1 MNPSERLE
9 AALSEVLERLDQDGR
24 VDAEYLR
31 GRFGDLAAAISDCLE
46 LDVDLRR
53 AAPPR
58 VLGEF
63 RIVRLLGSG
72 ARSRVY
78 EGVPLAGGEPVALK
92 VIHPTYLSIPDV
104 PDVTACALALTG
116 GGDWRSHP
124 GVAGVRQVFIGE
136 HAGHRLAVLV
146 CDLIAAPTLKKRL
159 SEAPIGV
166 RAVLRVGA
174 DVADTLAALHA
185 VGIVHGNLTSG
196 NVVVADDGSVK
207 LMDVGIASL
216 RGAGARRTAPEEF
229 VGSCAFAAP
238 EVLNPS
244 WGGSSSKLPD
254 SRVDLFAL
262 GVLVFEALSGV
273 SPWGRA
279 RNECDPLRRHALGAH
294 SVSELM
300 SGIPPDVDALLQR
313 LLAPRP
319 SARPSSAADVGRELR
334 GLAAA
339 AADEP
344 ATRRPLADEADA
356 ALRRALLSALD
367 GRPAAVVLVGS
378 DGPRL
383 DALLDSW
390 CQRVRRGALET
401 RLRDLAH
408 GLPATSEGFFIATAP
423 RLSAAESS
431 VTRALASFA
440 GAWGATRSL
449 AVATMVAAEP
459 PQWLLDARNAGA
471 VRIVAVDAAE
481 ADGLGSGSRPAR
493 RDGALTGADRALLV
507 AATQAGPRFH
517 PDDLTPADGE
527 TRATLAE
534 NLRRLARETGLFRW
548 DGEEFVFVVAS

>member
-1 MNPSERLE
+1 VNSSEHLE
-9 AALSEVLERLDQDGR
+9 AALSEVLERLDQGGR

-31 GRFGDLAAAISDCLE
+31 GRFGDLAVAIADCLE

-63 RIVRLLGSG
+63 RIVHLLGSG

-78 EGVPLAGGEPVALK
+78 EGVPIAGGEAVALK
-92 VIHPTYLSIPDV
+92 VIHPSYLAIPDV
-104 PDVTACALALTG
+104 PECALALSRG
-116 GGDWRSHP
+116 ADWRSHP
-124 GVAGVRQVFIGE
+124 GVAGVRQIFVGE

-146 CDLIAAPTLKKRL
+146 CDLVAAPTLQEQL
-159 SEAPIGV
+159 SEAPIGA
-166 RAVLRVGA
+166 RAALRIGA

-185 VGIVHGNLTSG
+185 VDIVHGNLTSG
-196 NVVVADDGSVK
+196 NVVVADDGTVK

-216 RGAGARRTAPEEF
+216 RGAGVRCTEPEDF
-229 VGSCAFAAP
+229 FGSCAFAAP

-244 WGGSSSKLPD
+244 WGGSSSNVPD

-262 GVLVFEALSGV
+262 GVLVFEALSGL

-294 SVSELM
+294 SLSELV
-300 SGIPPDVDALLQR
+300 SGVPPGVDALLQR

-319 SARPSSAADVGRELR
+319 AARPSSAADVGRELR
-334 GLAAA
+334 GLAAV

-344 ATRRPLADEADA
+344 AARRPLADEADA
-356 ALRRALLSALD
+356 TLRRALLSALD

-378 DGPRL
+378 DGPGL
-383 DALLDSW
+383 DALFDSW

-408 GLPATSEGFFIATAP
+408 GLPATSEGFVIATAP

-449 AVATMVAAEP
+449 AVATLVAAEP
-459 PQWLLDARNAGA
+459 PPWLIDARNAGA
-471 VRIVAVDAAE
+471 VRIVAVDAE
-481 ADGLGSGSRPAR
+481 ADGLGSGPRSAR
-493 RDGALTGADRALLV
+493 RDRGLTGADRALLA
-507 AATQAGPRFH
+507 AATEAGPRFH

-548 DGEEFVFVVAS
+548 DGEEFVFVVAT